1 MTGNELTP
9 RVGADAVSTRESLV
23 AARTELARQRASL
36 EAEQQRQ
43 RTDLE
48 QQRKELEAQFDQAR
62 RELEARMAPLKQQLE
77 QMAEVLWTVDLYLGR
92 DEELQLV
99 RDGKPAPA
107 EVPITL
113 RQKVLVMA
121 EESLI
126 MMGDSRTG
134 LTADNIPEFI
144 DWLGADDAH
153 LDRVLPEPKGI
164 VVLIPTNRQRDSLRT
179 RYMGRSTSSVRRVI
193 LPESSACDLRR

>member
-9 RVGADAVSTRESLV
+9 HVGADAVSTRESLV

-36 EAEQQRQ
+36 EAEQQWQ

-48 QQRKELEAQFDQAR
+48 RQRQELEAQFDKAR

-77 QMAEVLWTVDLYLGR
+77 QMAEALWTVDLYLGR

-99 RDGKPAPA
+99 RDGNPAPA

-113 RQKVLVMA
+113 R
-121 EESLI
+121 
-126 MMGDSRTG
+126 
-134 LTADNIPEFI
+134 
-144 DWLGADDAH
+144 
-153 LDRVLPEPKGI
+153 
-164 VVLIPTNRQRDSLRT
+164 
-179 RYMGRSTSSVRRVI
+179 
-193 LPESSACDLRR
+193 